1 MDLKFK
7 LYNPLTQSSVNKCPA
22 ANHRKF
28 KLRHCQQVEELDLS
42 VQAGAFVFINSER

>member
-1 MDLKFK
+1 LFK
-7 LYNPLTQSSVNKCPA
+7 RLGAEMLNAINS
-22 ANHRKF
+22 RKF